1 VRPGRH
7 SPDNPEEQLAQA
19 KLVEGEKPPEKVVKV
34 KLKGGFSYN
43 GKGKQ

>member
-7 SPDNPEEQLAQA
+7 SPDDPEEQLAQA
-19 KLVEGEKPPEKVVKV
+19 KLVEGEPKPEKTVVKV

-43 GKGKQ
+43 GKGK